1 MCLKLL
7 AAATAVAAAAVAT
20 AGEGRGDVIE
30 AGLVLQLGYIPEEHH
45 TI

>member
-20 AGEGRGDVIE
+20 AEGRGDVIE